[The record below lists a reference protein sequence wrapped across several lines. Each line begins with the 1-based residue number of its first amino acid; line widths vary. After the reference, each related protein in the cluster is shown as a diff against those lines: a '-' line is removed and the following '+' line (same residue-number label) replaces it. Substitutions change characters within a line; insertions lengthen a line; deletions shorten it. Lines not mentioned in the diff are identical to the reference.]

1 MSTVRNWIISAH
13 NSVEYSAHIYR
24 KFGNEYDIK
33 KQLVKMVKE
42 ASKDHEYTFDKNS
55 STTHVDDFEEDTDDY
70 IVAVAQFEN
79 FHVDFTAIPLDYIDD
94 IDVKEKE

>member
-13 NSVEYSAHIYR
+13 NSENYGAKMFR
-24 KFGNEYDIK
+24 KFGDEYDIE

-42 ASKDHEYTFDKNS
+42 ASKDYEDTFDKDA
-55 STTHVDDFEEDTDDY
+55 STTRVADFEEDIDDY

-79 FHVDFTAIPLDYIDD
+79 FHIDFTAIPLDYIN
-94 IDVKEKE
+94 DVDTEA